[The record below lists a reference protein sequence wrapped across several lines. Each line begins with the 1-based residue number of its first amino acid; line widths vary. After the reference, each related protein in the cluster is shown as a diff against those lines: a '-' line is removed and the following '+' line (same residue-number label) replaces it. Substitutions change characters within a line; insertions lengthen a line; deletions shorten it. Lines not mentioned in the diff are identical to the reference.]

1 MSFNKYVRND
11 PSNQDFQVNRRALVE
26 SEVLD
31 DELKQIFEKCWIYAG
46 HESEIKAIGDFKT
59 RNVCGR
65 PVILCRDA
73 NEKVRV
79 YLNVCRHRAAVVCRE
94 PQGNSKGFFC
104 FYHGW
109 SYNINGELDGVPGK
123 ASYPP
128 SFDHWYRREWFL
140 SALLQ
145 RLKYLQLLL
154 K

>member
-79 YLNVCRHRAAVVCRE
+79 YLNVCRHRASGEFKRVLLFLPWLELQHKWRVRWGTW
-94 PQGNSKGFFC
+94 QGK
-104 FYHGW
+104 
-109 SYNINGELDGVPGK
+109 
-123 ASYPP
+123 
-128 SFDHWYRREWFL
+128 L
-140 SALLQ
+140 ST
-145 RLKYLQLLL
+145 KF
-154 K
+154 